1 VDVLTGFGTFNDWE
15 KEQKMGCVLADPLL
29 IYAELLLHYADRLK
43 EVADQIFEDYIQ
55 IRLRENDQP

>member
-1 VDVLTGFGTFNDWE
+1 
-15 KEQKMGCVLADPLL
+15 L